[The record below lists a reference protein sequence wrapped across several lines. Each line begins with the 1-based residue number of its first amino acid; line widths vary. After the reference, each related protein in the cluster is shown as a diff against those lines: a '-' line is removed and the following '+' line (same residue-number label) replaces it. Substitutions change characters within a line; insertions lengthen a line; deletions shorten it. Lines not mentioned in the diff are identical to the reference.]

1 MADRAAGESS
11 SLDPQK
17 TINDVVNNVKSEGI
31 FDQFR
36 KECLEEFENMVI
48 ICFCD
53 VSSTFSAAWRQ
64 VIIIDTH
71 IINIRL
77 AIKMSC

>member
-1 MADRAAGESS
+1 MADEAGRRTNM
-11 SLDPQK
+11 DPQT

-48 ICFCD
+48 YLFI
-53 VSSTFSAAWRQ
+53 VSIYR
-64 VIIIDTH
+64 
-71 IINIRL
+71 
-77 AIKMSC
+77 